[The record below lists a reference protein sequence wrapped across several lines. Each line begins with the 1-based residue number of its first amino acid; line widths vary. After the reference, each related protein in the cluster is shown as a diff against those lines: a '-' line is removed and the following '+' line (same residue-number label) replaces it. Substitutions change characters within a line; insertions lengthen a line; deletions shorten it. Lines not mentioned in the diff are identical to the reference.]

1 MTRNSF
7 APSRLLVALLASLV
21 LATTASAL
29 PRDEHPGRGRGH
41 DRDRDSDY
49 GYATV
54 LESIPITRTVRVSEP
69 REVCEDVPVEY
80 HRERRSGGGAA
91 LGALIGAVVG
101 HHAGR
106 HSDHEAAGTVIGAV
120 VGSQIGRDVSP
131 RQVTVERDWQ
141 TRCRTIDSSYTEERI
156 VGYRVVY
163 RYDGRTYETELPHDP
178 GRSLR
183 VQVDVR
189 PVP

>member
-1 MTRNSF
+1 MTSKSF
-7 APSRLLVALLASLV
+7 ANARLLAV
-21 LATTASAL
+21 LMATAVFATAASAQ
-29 PRDEHPGRGRGH
+29 PRDPDKSHGRGRDHG
-41 DRDRDSDY
+41 Y
-49 GYATV
+49 EYATV

-69 REVCEDVPVEY
+69 REVCEEVPVEY
-80 HRERRSGGGAA
+80 RRERRSGGGAA

-101 HHAGR
+101 HNAGR
-106 HSDHEAAGTVIGAV
+106 HSDHEVAGTVIGAV
-120 VGSQIGRDVSP
+120 VGSQIGREVSP

-141 TRCRTIDSSYTEERI
+141 THCHTVESSYSEERV

-163 RYDGRTYETELPHDP
+163 RYNGRTYETELPEDP